1 MNHMKM
7 QKSVI
12 FGEKNLKINIWKIKH
27 IVKFKIVVIIQG
39 NIADFYSHL
48 NMEDITDADYMHR
61 KRVCKDFEIKNV
73 GEYHDLY
80 VQSNKLLLADVFENL
95 RNMCLKIYK
104 LDPAK

>member
-1 MNHMKM
+1 M

-61 KRVCKDFEIKNV
+61 KRVCKDFEIKNRC
-73 GEYHDLY
+73 
-80 VQSNKLLLADVFENL
+80 S
-95 RNMCLKIYK
+95 YK
-104 LDPAK
+104 LPDIHMKISLLKSLFNTVRGLKD